1 MDAIKLLYEDTKAKV
16 LSPDGETELFDILA
30 GVLQGDT
37 LAPYLFV
44 IIIDYVMRKA
54 VGNKAEEIG
63 FRLDNRRSRRKSP
76 TIVTDLMFA
85 DDIALVSEE
94 IHQAQTFLDRVEV
107 EAGKVG
113 LHINAGKTELM
124 AFNQKDDPVN
134 IKSSAGKAIKVVQ
147 NFKYLGAWMANT
159 EKDLNVRKALAW
171 QACHKLTKIWKS
183 TMKKKIKIRLFIATV
198 ESVLLHGPSPSKWR
212 SNWTECTRECYA
224 WS

>member
-1 MDAIKLLYEDTKAKV
+1 MKIMKAYGIPEKIVDAIKLLYEDTKAKV

-37 LAPYLFV
+37 LAPV
-44 IIIDYVMRKA
+44 IIFDYVMEKA

-63 FRLDNRRSRRKSP
+63 FRLDNRSRQKSP

-94 IHQAQTFLDRVEV
+94 IHQAQMFLDRVEV
-107 EAGKVG
+107 EGENVG

-124 AFNQKDDPVN
+124 AVNQKDPVN

-147 NFKYLGAWMANT
+147 NFKYLGPWMAT
-159 EKDLNVRKALAW
+159 
-171 QACHKLTKIWKS
+171 
-183 TMKKKIKIRLFIATV
+183 RLFFYKQ
-198 ESVLLHGPSPSKWR
+198 LLYKQQYWR
-212 SNWTECTRECYA
+212 FPRN
-224 WS
+224 